1 MTISQ
6 LLSIIR
12 GSAWKL
18 AAIALPVAAVTVII
32 VSYRPSHEE
41 LRYLTQCKLVA
52 ESITADLSLIDRW
65 HISENILPH
74 GHIVR
79 VEFSDTTAPPQ
90 RAVMCLYSP
99 VDQELLYLWI
109 DDISVPVYYGVPD
122 RSTLLNLRR

>member
-18 AAIALPVAAVTVII
+18 TAIALPVAAVTVII

-41 LRYLTQCKLVA
+41 LRYLTQCKLFA

-74 GHIVR
+74 GDIVR
-79 VEFSDTTAPPQ
+79 VEVSGPTAPPQ
-90 RAVMCLYSP
+90 RVVMCLYSP